1 VKKISLLQPVTRR
14 DFIKTAVLAGIGIS
28 QIAGCAVNSMN
39 TIPTV
44 KQPTDG
50 ATVVI
55 IKSENLAKPDRSV
68 IKQLLDM
75 AIPEA
80 LGVQSPDVAWKMLF
94 KPTDT
99 VGIKVNCIAP
109 MIPTHPELAYAI
121 ADSLTGIGVPPEQI
135 IIWDREDREMT
146 VGGYKI
152 NTDGPGIKCCGTKP
166 RFGYGE
172 ELIVSR
178 SVGSRIS
185 KILSRQC
192 TALVNAPVLK
202 DHNIAG
208 LSMSLKNYFGAIE
221 NPNKFHGNNCDPYVA
236 DLYMSQNI
244 KEKNKL
250 IICDA
255 INVLFEGGPTDYKPR
270 YVWNY
275 NGLIISTDPV
285 AVDQIALML
294 LEEKR
299 ASAGLPPLAAVGRPV
314 KYITTAADPDHCL
327 GIKDPE
333 KIRVIK
339 LSENSRS

>member
-1 VKKISLLQPVTRR
+1 MKKISFLQLTRR
-14 DFIKTAVLAGIGIS
+14 DFIKTAFLAGIGIS
-28 QIAGCAVNSMN
+28 QIAGCAIKSAN
-39 TIPTV
+39 TAFTM
-44 KQPTDG
+44 KQPIDG

-55 IKSENLAKPDRSV
+55 IKSENLAKPDRAI
-68 IKQLLDM
+68 IKQMLDM
-75 AIPEA
+75 AVPEA

-99 VGIKVNCIAP
+99 VGIKVNCIASL
-109 MIPTHPELAYAI
+109 IPTHPELSYAI
-121 ADSLTGIGVPPEQI
+121 ADSLIGIGVPPEQI
-135 IIWDREDREMT
+135 IIWDRDDRELT
-146 VGGYKI
+146 TSGYKI
-152 NTDGPGIKCCGTKP
+152 NADGPGIKCYGTKP

-172 ELIVSR
+172 ELVVSR

-192 TALVNAPVLK
+192 SALVNVPVLK

-236 DLYMSQNI
+236 DLYMSQHI
-244 KEKNKL
+244 KEKSKL

-270 YVWNY
+270 FAWNY
-275 NGLIISTDPV
+275 NGLIIGTDPV
-285 AVDQIALML
+285 AIDQIALIL

-299 ASAGLPPLAAVGRPV
+299 ASAGLPPLASVGRPV
-314 KYITTAADPDHCL
+314 KYITTAADPEHRL

-333 KIRVIK
+333 KIRVIE
-339 LSENSRS
+339 LSDNNRS

>member
-1 VKKISLLQPVTRR
+1 MKKISFSQPVTRR
-14 DFIKTAVLAGIGIS
+14 DFIKTVFLAGIGIS
-28 QIAGCAVNSMN
+28 QIAGCAVKSAN

-44 KQPTDG
+44 KQPADG

-55 IKSENLAKPDRSV
+55 IKSDSLAKPDRAI
-68 IKQLLDM
+68 IKQMLDM
-75 AIPEA
+75 AVPEA
-80 LGVQSPDVAWKMLF
+80 LGAQSPDSAWKMLF

-121 ADSLTGIGVPPEQI
+121 ADSLIGIGVPSEQI
-135 IIWDREDREMT
+135 IIWDRDDRELT
-146 VGGYKI
+146 TSGYKI
-152 NTDGPGIKCCGTKP
+152 NADGPGIKCYGTKP

-172 ELIVSR
+172 ELVVSR

-192 TALVNAPVLK
+192 TATVNAPVLK

-221 NPNKFHGNNCDPYVA
+221 NPNKFHGNNCDPFVA
-236 DLYMSQNI
+236 DLYMSSHI

-275 NGLIISTDPV
+275 NGLIIGTDPV

-299 ASAGLPPLAAVGRPV
+299 VSSGLPPLADVGRPA
-314 KYITTAADPDHCL
+314 KYINTASDPDHRL
-327 GIKDPE
+327 GVKELE
-333 KIRVIK
+333 KIRVIE
-339 LSENSRS
+339 LSNNP